1 MTKIHQLNNKTKM
14 SPIEALAMASR
25 EEWSDIII
33 IGYQNDEFVIKSSAM
48 TRKDALWLAKQAEL
62 NILDILDL

>member
-14 SPIEALAMASR
+14 SPTEALALASR

-33 IGYQNDEFVIKSSAM
+33 IGYQNDEFVIKTSEM

-62 NILDILDL
+62 DILDL